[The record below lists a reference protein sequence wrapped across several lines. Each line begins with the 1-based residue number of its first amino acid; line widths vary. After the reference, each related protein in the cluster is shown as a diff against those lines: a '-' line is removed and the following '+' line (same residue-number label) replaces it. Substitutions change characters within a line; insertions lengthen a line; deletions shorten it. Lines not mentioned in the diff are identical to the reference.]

1 MNNRKSLILLLTV
14 FLGLVVILIVQQ
26 VTNNS
31 GDSSQFNN
39 QTALQ
44 FNSSDNQAIYPDLA
58 VEDIVAIRLED
69 PILRSFVTL
78 QRDEDDV
85 WVIQGDN
92 RPVEQAYAESIA
104 QTVTLLPYSY
114 VIDGIEPSEYPDYGL
129 SQRDALLFVQII
141 LHDGTGHIVAIGN
154 QTPTRDGYY
163 ALVDDNP
170 QLYIIN
176 RDPDPI
182 AYLLVYLEAFE
193 NAQ

>member
-1 MNNRKSLILLLTV
+1 MSNRKSLIFLLTV

-31 GDSSQFNN
+31 DNSSQFNN

-44 FNSSDNQAIYPDLA
+44 FNSADNQAIYPDLS
-58 VEDIVAIRLED
+58 VEDIAAIRLED
-69 PILRSFVTL
+69 PILRSRVTL
-78 QRDEDDV
+78 QRNEDDT
-85 WVIQGDN
+85 WSIQGDS
-92 RPVEQAYAESIA
+92 RPIDQAYAESIA
-104 QTVTLLPYSY
+104 QTISLLPYSY

-129 SQRDALLFVQII
+129 SQRDALLFVQVI
-141 LHDGTGHIVAIGN
+141 LRDGTGHIIAIGN
-154 QTPTRDGYY
+154 QTSTRDGYY

-170 QLYIIN
+170 QLYIID

-182 AYLLVYLEAFE
+182 AYLIVYLEAFE